1 MYRYKDRKIK
11 SRRKKKKYNPNKEKN
26 HHSQGGQQIKMNRTM
41 RYGWVKGVQQV
52 LIAKHGVR
60 IHKKDMSFMDVLGPL
75 PSNPAKTVGNTT
87 YKAMYELSKGIDAR
101 TEFPREARIVHDMTR
116 WNKSK
121 ERSKQRKA
129 ERHFKADAQAMH

>member
-26 HHSQGGQQIKMNRTM
+26 HHSQGGYQQIKMDRTM

-60 IHKKDMSFMDVLGPL
+60 IQKKEMSFMDVLGPC
-75 PSNPAKTVGNTT
+75 PAKAVGTRPTRPCTNCPKESTFAPSFHRRLASSTT
-87 YKAMYELSKGIDAR
+87 
-101 TEFPREARIVHDMTR
+101 
-116 WNKSK
+116 
-121 ERSKQRKA
+121 
-129 ERHFKADAQAMH
+129 